1 LGGNEKLLQRDFQVT
16 VSQLVNERSSK
27 TMKYRNLGTTNAQ
40 VSALGLGCM
49 GMSDFYS
56 GRKLNDAESIATI
69 RRAIELGVNLLD
81 TGDFYGVGHN
91 EELIREA
98 IKGIPRDKV
107 FISVKFGALRNHD
120 GNFVGFDTRPASI
133 RNYISYSL
141 QRLRVD
147 YIDLYYPSR
156 VDPNVPIE
164 DTVGT
169 LGQLVKEGKIR
180 YAGLSEASSA
190 TLRRAVTIHPIAML
204 QTEYSLWTR
213 EPESDVL
220 KTCRELGISV
230 VAYAPL
236 GRGFLTGVFH
246 KPEDVAADDYRRHM
260 PRFQGKNFERNMQ
273 VVEKIKEI
281 AKEKKCTPS
290 QLALA
295 WLLAQG
301 EDIIPIPGT
310 KRRERLEENLQA
322 LEIKLNK
329 DDMLRIN
336 EAAPLG
342 FAAGTRYPETV
353 MHTVNR

>member
-1 LGGNEKLLQRDFQVT
+1 
-16 VSQLVNERSSK
+16 
-27 TMKYRNLGTTNAQ
+27 MKYKKLGKTNAR

-69 RRAIELGVNLLD
+69 KRAIELGINLLD

-120 GNFVGFDTRPASI
+120 GSFLGFDSRPASI
-133 RNYISYSL
+133 RNYLSYSL
-141 QRLRVD
+141 QRLRID

-164 DTVGT
+164 DTAGT

-180 YAGLSEASSA
+180 YAGLSEASST
-190 TLRRAVTIHPIAML
+190 TLRRAAGVYPMAML

-213 EPESDVL
+213 DPEADVL
-220 KTCRELGISV
+220 QTCRELGISL

-236 GRGFLTGVFH
+236 GRGFLTGTFQ

-260 PRFQGKNFERNMQ
+260 PRFQNKNFEHNLRIVDAIKVIAN
-273 VVEKIKEI
+273 EKG
-281 AKEKKCTPS
+281 CTPS

-301 EDIIPIPGT
+301 ADIIPIPGT
-310 KRRERLEENLQA
+310 KHRARLEENIGA
-322 LEIKLNK
+322 LEIELSK
-329 DDMLRIN
+329 DDLKRID
-336 EAAPLG
+336 ETVPPG
-342 FAAGTRYPETV
+342 FAAGTRYPETA

>member
-1 LGGNEKLLQRDFQVT
+1 
-16 VSQLVNERSSK
+16 
-27 TMKYRNLGTTNAQ
+27 MKYRKLGKTSAR

-49 GMSDFYS
+49 GMSDFYN
-56 GRKLNDAESIATI
+56 GRKVNDAESIATI
-69 RRAIELGVNLLD
+69 RRAIELGVNFLD
-81 TGDFYGVGHN
+81 TGDFYGAGHN

-120 GNFVGFDTRPASI
+120 GNFVGFDSRPASI
-133 RNYISYSL
+133 RNYLSYSL

-169 LGQLVKEGKIR
+169 LGQLIKEGKIR
-180 YAGLSEASSA
+180 YAGVSETSST
-190 TLRRAVTIHPIAML
+190 TLRRAAAIQPIAML

-213 EPESDVL
+213 EPEADVL
-220 KTCRELGISV
+220 QTCRELGISL

-236 GRGFLTGVFH
+236 GRGFLTGVFQ
-246 KPEDVAADDYRRHM
+246 KPEDVAADDYRRRM
-260 PRFQGKNFERNMQ
+260 PRFQDKNFEHNLRI
-273 VVEKIKEI
+273 VDKIKEV
-281 AKEKKCTPS
+281 AKEKRCTPA

-310 KRRERLEENLQA
+310 KRRERLEENLRA
-322 LEIKLNK
+322 REIELSK
-329 DDMLRIN
+329 DDLRRID

-342 FAAGTRYPETV
+342 SAAGTRYPE
-353 MHTVNR
+353 MAMNTVNC

>member
-1 LGGNEKLLQRDFQVT
+1 
-16 VSQLVNERSSK
+16 
-27 TMKYRNLGTTNAQ
+27 MKYRKLGRTKAA

-49 GMSDFYS
+49 GMSDFYT
-56 GRKLNDAESIATI
+56 GRKTNDGESIATI
-69 RRAIELGVNLLD
+69 RYALHLGVTLLD

-98 IKGIPRDKV
+98 IKDFPREQV

-120 GNFVGFDTRPASI
+120 GNFIGFDSRPVAA
-133 RNYISYSL
+133 RNFLSYSL

-169 LGQLVKEGKIR
+169 LGELVKEGKIR
-180 YAGLSEASSA
+180 YVGLSEAGSE
-190 TLRRAVTIHPIAML
+190 TLRRASAVHSIAML

-213 EPESDVL
+213 EPEGDVL
-220 KTCRELGISV
+220 PTCRELGISL
-230 VAYAPL
+230 VAYSPL
-236 GRGFLTGVFH
+236 GRGFLTGAFQ
-246 KPEDVAADDYRRHM
+246 KPEDLAPDDSRRHM
-260 PRFQGKNFERNMQ
+260 PRFQGENFRHNLQ
-273 VVEKIKEI
+273 LVEKVREI
-281 AKEKKCTPS
+281 SKEKDCTPG

-301 EDIIPIPGT
+301 EDIVPIPGT
-310 KRRERLEENLQA
+310 KRRERLEENLRA
-322 LEIKLNK
+322 IDVELN
-329 DDMLRIN
+329 DDDLRRIG

-342 FAAGTRYPETV
+342 YAAGTRYPQGA

>member
-1 LGGNEKLLQRDFQVT
+1 L
-16 VSQLVNERSSK
+16 
-27 TMKYRNLGTTNAQ
+27 KYRKLGRTEVY

-56 GRKLNDAESIATI
+56 GRKMNDGESIATI
-69 RRAIELGVNLLD
+69 RYALQLGQNLLD

-98 IKGIPRDKV
+98 IKDFPREKI

-120 GNFVGFDTRPASI
+120 GNFIGFDSRPVAV
-133 RNYISYSL
+133 RNFLSYSL

-169 LGQLVKEGKIR
+169 LGELVKEGKIR
-180 YAGLSEASSA
+180 YVGLSEAGSE
-190 TLRRAVTIHPIAML
+190 TLRRASAVHSIAML

-213 EPESDVL
+213 EPEIDVL
-220 KTCRELGISV
+220 PTCRELGISV
-230 VAYAPL
+230 VAYSPL
-236 GRGFLTGVFH
+236 GRGFLTGAFH
-246 KPEDVAADDYRRHM
+246 KPEDLASDDSRRHM
-260 PRFQGKNFERNMQ
+260 PRFQGENFKHNLQ
-273 VVEKIKEI
+273 LVEKVREI
-281 AKEKKCTPS
+281 SKEKNCTPA

-301 EDIIPIPGT
+301 EDIMAIPGT
-310 KRRERLEENLQA
+310 KRRERLEENSRA
-322 LEIKLNK
+322 IDVELN
-329 DDMLRIN
+329 DEDLRRIR

-342 FAAGTRYPETV
+342 YAAGTRYPQAA